1 MILPEQDTEFIYHID
16 DIHLLYHEPYDPERP
31 LVCFDEHPKQLPKQV
46 EQLRPAEPSTVARED
61 YHYERNGTKNVF
73 LASEPLDGW

>member
-1 MILPEQDTEFIYHID
+1 MILPEQDTEFIYHMD
-16 DIHLLYHEPYDPERP
+16 DINLLYHEPYDPERP
-31 LVCFDEHPKQLPKQV
+31 LVCFDEHPKQLTKQV
-46 EQLRPAEPSTVARED
+46 EQLRPAEPGTVARED